1 MSAVLDAEATVGAT
15 SVAIVPRAVIATEV
29 APTKAAATTPAI
41 AIVLLGTGVVGG
53 ALLKLLDTPAAALL
67 RLVGAANSRRQQT
80 EPASLASRSL
90 REQLNHQG
98 DARDNASLFAALD
111 AGGAAVRVI
120 VDATASAPLA
130 SRHAE
135 WLACGYHVVT
145 ANKALAGGELTVYR
159 GCYDCNRDGLSWS
172 LSERIARGF
181 PTLNRYRREGDVP
194 LILVGKTDP
203 KRAVL
208 KTDRK
213 EQELICADV
222 RVTSETELTV

>member
-1 MSAVLDAEATVGAT
+1 MTYASDQSLRGIWVKLEALRLRILNGDEGQEMKAMQLHGEQQREQARSILTSGAVTFEAANAYLWRYCDSYQRLPEVLAFKATMNPREWWRLLGEAWTMCDNLAMHTEELRRCLRDADRKQLDAMMTRYE
-15 SVAIVPRAVIATEV
+15 RRR
-29 APTKAAATTPAI
+29 
-41 AIVLLGTGVVGG
+41 
-53 ALLKLLDTPAAALL
+53 L
-67 RLVGAANSRRQQT
+67 RM
-80 EPASLASRSL
+80 
-90 REQLNHQG
+90 
-98 DARDNASLFAALD
+98 
-111 AGGAAVRVI
+111 
-120 VDATASAPLA
+120 
-130 SRHAE
+130 
-135 WLACGYHVVT
+135 
-145 ANKALAGGELTVYR
+145 LAGGELTVYR